1 MNIFPADRYGYD
13 FIPAEYLPK
22 GLKGADTQGVNEYWL
37 RNAQQAEIFSK
48 KPDSWRHLK
57 PEEIE
62 ALKQNRNNCSNWDNF
77 LVSEQFDPSLIRDS
91 SFYGLVRIGAL
102 KNVLLK
108 HNDFCV
114 PAGIRN
120 SVIISCDI
128 GDDTA
133 IQNCAYISHYIIGN
147 NCILSKIDE
156 MQTTNHAKFGNGVIK
171 DGESED
177 VRVWID
183 VMNEAGGRSILPFDT
198 MIAADAYLWAVYRD
212 DTAMTNKLAEITQK
226 QYGNLRGSYG
236 VVGSGSTIKSCS
248 IIKDTAIGN
257 CAYIKGANK
266 LKNLTIHSS
275 EEEPTQIGEGVE
287 LVNGIVGY
295 ACSVF
300 YGAKAVRFVIGRN
313 SSLKYGARLIH
324 SVLGD
329 NSTVSCCEMLN
340 NLIFPVHEQH
350 HNNSFLIASL
360 IEGMSN
366 MAAAATIG
374 SNHNSRANDGEIR
387 AKRGFWPGLAV
398 SLKHSSVFSSFV
410 IIAKGEYPSEL
421 NIPFPFALVNNNVH
435 KNRLEVMPAYFW
447 LHNLYALERNS
458 WKSKNRDKRKVKNQR
473 IETDYL
479 APDTAEEIIHALSIL
494 DGWLGESG
502 YSAQDM
508 TGMDGGHVRV
518 ILCRHLEHSKR
529 GQVIIKPLESIA
541 GYRQML
547 RYYAVKTLVDFFD
560 SHTELDYQ
568 GFLELLGLPSPNE
581 RVKEWTNIGGQIVP
595 SFRIDEL
602 RNNIREGEI
611 KNWDD
616 VHRIYNHWDEAYPF
630 DKCSHAWSVLAFLR
644 ESEQAPSVAAFKT
657 EISLLRET
665 RRWID
670 KQIYESRAKDFRS
683 SFKKATY
690 RNAAEMEKVLGKPGD
705 NPFIL
710 VVQKETAVFLEMI
723 ERVIARLR

>member
-22 GLKGADTQGVNEYWL
+22 GLHGENEYWL
-37 RNAQQAEIFSK
+37 RNAQQTELFSK

-62 ALKQNRNNCSNWDNF
+62 ALKQNRNNCPNWDNF

-114 PAGIRN
+114 PAGIRS

-147 NCILSKIDE
+147 NCILSKVDE

-171 DGESED
+171 DGESEE

-226 QYGNLRGSYG
+226 QYGSLRGSYG

-275 EEEPTQIGEGVE
+275 AEEPTQIGEGVE

-360 IEGMSN
+360 IQGMSN
-366 MAAAATIG
+366 LAAAATIG

-398 SLKHSSVFSSFV
+398 SLKHSSVFASFV

-447 LHNLYALERNS
+447 LHNMYALERNS
-458 WKSKNRDKRKVKNQR
+458 WKSKTRDKRKVKNQR

-479 APDTAEEIIHALSIL
+479 APDTAEEIIHALSVL

-502 YSAQDM
+502 FSAQDM
-508 TGMDGGHVRV
+508 TGIDGDHIRV

-547 RYYAVKTLVDFFD
+547 RYYAVKTLAEFFD
-560 SHTELDYQ
+560 THPELDYQ
-568 GFLELLGLPSPNE
+568 GFLELLGPPSPNE
-581 RVKEWTNIGGQIVP
+581 RVREWTNIGGQIVP

-616 VHRIYNHWDEAYPF
+616 VHRVYGHWDEAYPF
-630 DKCSHAWSVLAFLR
+630 DRCSHAWSVLAFLR
-644 ESEQAPSVAAFKT
+644 ETEEAPSAAAFKT
-657 EISLLRET
+657 ELFLLRET

-683 SFKKATY
+683 SYKKATY
-690 RNAAEMEKVLGKPGD
+690 RNAAEMERVLGKPGD
-705 NPFIL
+705 NPFIC

-723 ERVIARLR
+723 ERVIVRLD